1 MINIVKDIEKANFI
15 THAGTMHADEIFAT
29 AFLELYKKDIK
40 LLRTNDVDAKKY
52 KNKIIYD
59 IGYGE
64 FDHHMPDAKIRE
76 NGIKYSSFGLLFEK
90 YGKKYLKNEKIEEI
104 DEVYDYIVKDL
115 VEQIDAID
123 NGQFPKINSS
133 YKVRT
138 LSDVFALFN
147 PKTFSNEDE
156 NKQFIKAVKVAK
168 IILEEEILQAET
180 RVKASKIILE
190 KLKKNNGKQYLVL
203 NEYLPF
209 EETIIN
215 NDLGNNILFVIFPS
229 KRGGYAIKTLPKSGE
244 DRTFR
249 MSFPSSWRGLKDEE
263 LEEKSKIKGLVFCH
277 NSLFI
282 ASTTSLDSALE
293 VVNKVIEKEV

>member
-229 KRGGYAIKTLPKSGE
+229 KRGGYAIKTLPKSVE

>member
-1 MINIVKDIEKANFI
+1 MFI
-15 THAGTMHADEIFAT
+15 ISF
-29 AFLELYKKDIK
+29 
-40 LLRTNDVDAKKY
+40 
-52 KNKIIYD
+52 
-59 IGYGE
+59 IGGS
-64 FDHHMPDAKIRE
+64 IRPTFFSFS
-76 NGIKYSSFGLLFEK
+76 IKYSSFGLLFEK

-229 KRGGYAIKTLPKSGE
+229 KRGGYAIKTLPKSVE